1 MISRLVPCL
10 VALGCLST
18 PATAQRS
25 VDTLYATVHGHRV
38 AFFVGGDASAPV
50 VILEPGGGS
59 HRAWGGFAS
68 RLAEFARV
76 VAYDRPGY
84 GLSEP
89 CPHVRSASVIAG
101 ELHEALEILDVRGP
115 FILGGWSVGGS
126 YSRVYGAR
134 YPEQVAGVVLIDPAP
149 DGFYDRA
156 AREHPES
163 WKAMLEEQ
171 EHYVATREEGHRAE
185 WAAWDTTLAEARASD
200 AGLRAPIILL
210 TATRAEDEFQPI
222 WMDEHRK
229 WAGRMPNVHRHLLVE
244 NAGHAI
250 FRDQPEVVIRAFR
263 ELVTPEGS
271 PSGG

>member
-1 MISRLVPCL
+1 MISRLVSCL
-10 VALGCLST
+10 AVVACLST
-18 PATAQRS
+18 PAVAQQA
-25 VDTLYATVHGHRV
+25 VDTLYATVHGHRM
-38 AFFVGGDASAPV
+38 AFFVSGSASAPV

-59 HRAWGGFAS
+59 HRAWGSFAS

-76 VAYDRPGY
+76 VTYDRPGY

-89 CPHVRSASVIAG
+89 CLHVRSASVIAA
-101 ELHEALEILDVRGP
+101 ELHEALEILDINGP
-115 FILGGWSVGGS
+115 LILGGWSVGGS

-134 YPEQVAGVVLIDPAP
+134 YPGQVAGVVLIDPAP

-171 EHYVATREEGHRAE
+171 HRHVATREEGHRAE

-210 TATRAEDEFQPI
+210 TATKAEDEFQPI
-222 WMDEHRK
+222 WIDEHRK
-229 WAGRMPNVHRHLLVE
+229 WAEQMPNVRQHLLVE
-244 NAGHAI
+244 DAGHAI
-250 FRDQPEVVIRAFR
+250 FRDQPEVVIQAFR
-263 ELVTPEGS
+263 ALVTPEGFS
-271 PSGG
+271 SGG